1 MTSALF
7 DELLYFFV
15 DKKTVDLSES
25 DALRIKVNYPLY
37 LVDNAYF
44 RKRAKTTCSRRRFT
58 RT

>member
-1 MTSALF
+1 MF

-37 LVDNAYF
+37 LVGAADL
-44 RKRAKTTCSRRRFT
+44 RKRVRTTCSRKLCT
-58 RT
+58 KT